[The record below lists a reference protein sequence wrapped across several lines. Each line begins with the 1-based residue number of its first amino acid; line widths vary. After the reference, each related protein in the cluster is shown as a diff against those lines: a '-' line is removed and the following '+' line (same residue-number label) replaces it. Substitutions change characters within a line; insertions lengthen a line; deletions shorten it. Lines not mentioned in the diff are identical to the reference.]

1 MVYNITGIIILLGY
15 DNILPTANIYQI
27 PETNNKKIKINKNK
41 KLCKNLK
48 SIKNQ

>member
-27 PETNNKKIKINKNK
+27 PETINKNKIKINKNK
-41 KLCKNLK
+41 
-48 SIKNQ
+48 NQ